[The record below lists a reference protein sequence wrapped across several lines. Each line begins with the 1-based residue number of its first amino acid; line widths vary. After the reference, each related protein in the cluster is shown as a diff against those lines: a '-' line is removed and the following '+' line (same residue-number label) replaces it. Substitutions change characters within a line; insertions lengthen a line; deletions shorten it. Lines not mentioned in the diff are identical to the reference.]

1 MRANGDRTIQFDR
14 AGWGYAAILL
24 VAAGLRFALLGSNPL
39 DDQQAHLALQALS
52 ISKGELVNL
61 SGQPGYIALTSV
73 LFDLFKASGF
83 WSLFWPALFGTCA
96 VLLPLLYRKWLSQP
110 TALILAGLIALD
122 PILIGASRTAGGT
135 MMAIVAALAAFGFW
149 LNKKPVLSGILLGIA
164 LIGGSGFWTVLLIF
178 AGFVLFFGRKILDVD
193 NGQVTGLDRPRPTFT
208 ALSMAAITA
217 LLLSTIFLSIPN
229 GISAI
234 GASLVEYFSGLGGID
249 DPQIGGNSLAWLII
263 ELPLF
268 VLGIWGF
275 IDGIIKK
282 EKYPIL
288 MGVWWGVALILAL
301 LDPGIAGS
309 HFVWVTLPMVIFAA
323 LKLSDHIRLPIVE
336 NRLIFVV
343 ELILVLALI
352 IFSLLNFLNLVN
364 NAYLTPEET
373 RNRIIGT
380 FLPIILLAAMTVLFA
395 WGWSYTST
403 RNGFVAGMVV
413 LLLTGMLSNAWKS
426 AGLGSRPQFEAF
438 FNRGF
443 PVGVNSLLT
452 TLEEISLSNTG
463 YAERIDIQV
472 IGSEQPAL
480 VWALRNYN
488 ELRIS
493 SVSDPNQAPSL
504 VLTDVETKI
513 DLPASYRGQKILW
526 TVSPDYQA
534 MKAIDW
540 VRWSIFRTAPAS
552 KTELILWARNDLFP
566 GAQNP

>member
-122 PILIGASRTAGGT
+122 PILICASRTAGGT